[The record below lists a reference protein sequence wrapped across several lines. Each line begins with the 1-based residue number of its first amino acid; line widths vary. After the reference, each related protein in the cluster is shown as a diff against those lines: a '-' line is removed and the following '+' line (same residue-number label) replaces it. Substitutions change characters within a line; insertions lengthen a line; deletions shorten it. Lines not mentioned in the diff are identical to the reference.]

1 MKVKEIESQKKGSL
15 AGRMLRL
22 FKIDGSFQESTSM
35 RGEIAFGNL
44 ITGESYHKYHKR
56 NETALLEAAQ
66 KKAEALLER
75 QKHPFIY

>member
-1 MKVKEIESQKKGSL
+1 MKEIESQKKGSL

-44 ITGESYHKYHKR
+44 TGESYHKYHKR